1 MMTGMDSEIGARLR
15 YLRKQLQLSQTA
27 FGQKLGVSSVTI
39 STSESGKRKFTP
51 ADIKLICLMYHINE
65 QWLCT
70 GEGPIVNAF
79 QDCIIPGLDDLIETF
94 KLLNP
99 IHRKMALG
107 HAHYLLDSQKKL
119 APDPDLDPDPE
130 PVIQGRPSYHITES
144 DPDFPLEPRY
154 HVPPPGGTKRPQE
167 DDFPLEPRYPGKIAA
182 TASFEEDRTAG

>member
-1 MMTGMDSEIGARLR
+1 MDAEIGARLR
-15 YLRKQLQLSQTA
+15 QLRKRLQLSQAA

-39 STSESGKRKFTP
+39 STSESGKRKLTP
-51 ADIKLICLMYHINE
+51 ANIKLICLMYHINE
-65 QWLCT
+65 RWLCT

-119 APDPDLDPDPE
+119 DPDPDSDPDPHPDLDPDPE
-130 PVIQGRPSYHITES
+130 PVIQGRPSYVIAEDPPAHES
-144 DPDFPLEPRY
+144 RE
-154 HVPPPGGTKRPQE
+154 
-167 DDFPLEPRYPGKIAA
+167 IA
-182 TASFEEDRTAG
+182 